1 MNAPHPD
8 HGCPMTPLELDLNDL
23 YLFTHVVQRQG
34 FTAAARALGVPKSRI
49 SRRIRL
55 LEERLDTRLLQ
66 RTSRQLSLTDAGEVL
81 YRHCQAMLAEAQAG
95 EAAVRQRQQDPSG
108 LVRISVPITIADAL
122 LARLLPAFMAQY
134 PKVRLAVQASNRQV
148 DLLEE
153 GLDVVI
159 RGVAFE
165 QPPSSLVQ
173 VPLCTV
179 QWGVLVTPAWLSRHN
194 ALAHPSQLEG
204 EDALLFSSLER
215 QADLLRLRHDSGES
229 VEVAVNVL
237 LRSDN
242 VQTLKQ
248 AALAGLGMVG
258 LPLYACVNELADGQ
272 LQQLL
277 PEWRPK
283 DGKLVMLYPARR
295 GLSPAVRA
303 LIDFI
308 KAQLPALLA
317 EVGQPR

>member
-1 MNAPHPD
+1 
-8 HGCPMTPLELDLNDL
+8 MTPLELDLNDL

-95 EAAVRQRQQDPSG
+95 EAAVRQRQQEPSG

-122 LARLLPAFMAQY
+122 LARLLPAFMVQY

-179 QWGVLVTPAWLSRHN
+179 QWGVLATPA
-194 ALAHPSQLEG
+194 
-204 EDALLFSSLER
+204 
-215 QADLLRLRHDSGES
+215 
-229 VEVAVNVL
+229 
-237 LRSDN
+237 
-242 VQTLKQ
+242 
-248 AALAGLGMVG
+248 
-258 LPLYACVNELADGQ
+258 C
-272 LQQLL
+272 
-277 PEWRPK
+277 
-283 DGKLVMLYPARR
+283 
-295 GLSPAVRA
+295 SPATMRWRTLASWRERMPCFSARWSVRPICCGCGTIA
-303 LIDFI
+303 GRVWRWRSMCCCAATMC
-308 KAQLPALLA
+308 KPSNRRRWR
-317 EVGQPR
+317 G

>member
-1 MNAPHPD
+1 M
-8 HGCPMTPLELDLNDL
+8 NDL

>member
-1 MNAPHPD
+1 
-8 HGCPMTPLELDLNDL
+8 MTPLELDLNDL

-95 EAAVRQRQQDPSG
+95 EAAVRQRQQEPSG
-108 LVRISVPITIADAL
+108 LVRISVPITMADAL

-179 QWGVLVTPAWLSRHN
+179 QWGVLATPAWLSRHN
-194 ALAHPSQLEG
+194 ALAHPRQLEG

-229 VEVAVNVL
+229 EEMAVNVL

-258 LPLYACVNELADGQ
+258 LPLYACVNELADGR

>member
-1 MNAPHPD
+1 
-8 HGCPMTPLELDLNDL
+8 MTPLELDLNDL

-95 EAAVRQRQQDPSG
+95 EAAVRQRQQEPSG
-108 LVRISVPITIADAL
+108 LVRISVPITMADAL
-122 LARLLPAFMAQY
+122 LARLLPVFMAQY

-179 QWGVLVTPAWLSRHN
+179 QWGVLATP
-194 ALAHPSQLEG
+194 
-204 EDALLFSSLER
+204 
-215 QADLLRLRHDSGES
+215 
-229 VEVAVNVL
+229 
-237 LRSDN
+237 
-242 VQTLKQ
+242 
-248 AALAGLGMVG
+248 
-258 LPLYACVNELADGQ
+258 
-272 LQQLL
+272 
-277 PEWRPK
+277 
-283 DGKLVMLYPARR
+283 
-295 GLSPAVRA
+295 
-303 LIDFI
+303 
-308 KAQLPALLA
+308 
-317 EVGQPR
+317 

>member
-1 MNAPHPD
+1 
-8 HGCPMTPLELDLNDL
+8 MTPLELDLNDL